1 MAKTTPQVP
10 GETPTPAAE
19 DLAPATTTTET
30 TGETVEVSKHELAA
44 LLARVAAL
52 EANPVP
58 AARRANPDVDLP
70 DQKDIDQS
78 KLKSPV
84 LTKQGWLVPEN
95 YGANPNG
102 QKL

>member
-10 GETPTPAAE
+10 GETPTSAAE

-30 TGETVEVSKHELAA
+30 TGETVVVPKEQMDA

-52 EANPVP
+52 ESNPAP
-58 AARRANPDVDLP
+58 AAKRANPDANLP
-70 DQKDIDQS
+70 DQDDIDLS
-78 KLKSPV
+78 KLKTPV
-84 LTKQGWLVPEN
+84 LTKQGWLVPES
-95 YGANPNG
+95 YGSNPNA